1 MFGYLRGRP
10 FDFDLD
16 RCLLDV
22 GGVGYEVFATSQTLE
37 SIQGQSL
44 VTLRIYTHI
53 REDVLQLFGFL
64 KSAEKELFLSLN
76 KVTGIGPKMAM
87 QIMSGA
93 RFEDIMEMIDQG
105 DAAGLS
111 KLPRIGKKKAEQI
124 VLALKGKLVQLDEP
138 GTDPRYPTRSEIFS
152 ALVNLGF
159 KSSDVEVA
167 VKELDPKIDVEQ
179 GVREGLQRLTQL

>member
-1 MFGYLRGRP
+1 
-10 FDFDLD
+10 
-16 RCLLDV
+16 
-22 GGVGYEVFATSQTLE
+22 
-37 SIQGQSL
+37 
-44 VTLRIYTHI
+44 
-53 REDVLQLFGFL
+53 
-64 KSAEKELFLSLN
+64 
-76 KVTGIGPKMAM
+76 MAM